1 MKTKKIKLTKQMYL
15 DALARDDETLALIR
29 RHCPEGDKTL
39 NTPERRAC
47 FRVGYDMGPKARIGC
62 FSHPDTEKER
72 YHGWRAL
79 HPRQATENDAFYV
92 LLGANLAELWREKEE
107 KRS

>member
-1 MKTKKIKLTKQMYL
+1 MKTEKIKLTKQMYL
-15 DALARDDETLALIR
+15 DALARDDETLALIQ

-47 FRVGYDMGPKARIGC
+47 FRVGYDVGPKARVGC

-79 HPRQATENDAFYV
+79 HPRQATENDAFYAQ
-92 LLGANLAELWREKEE
+92 LGANLSELWEKKE
-107 KRS
+107 KQS

>member
-1 MKTKKIKLTKQMYL
+1 MTEKIKLTTQMYL

-29 RHCPEGDKTL
+29 RNRPEGERTL

-47 FRVGYDMGPKARIGC
+47 FRVGYDVGPKARIGC
-62 FSHPDTEKER
+62 FSNPDTEKER

-79 HPRQATENDAFYV
+79 HPRQATEDDAFYAQ
-92 LLGANLAELWREKEE
+92 LGANLAELWKEKE
-107 KRS
+107 